1 MLVFL
6 VTSCHVII
14 EACVGPKLHI
24 TKFAGVGKSV
34 WEVFCLAVV
43 SNISRGSIGEVMAI
57 ATVVV
62 ARVVSQDIL
71 LQVLWAGQPS

>member
-1 MLVFL
+1 M
-6 VTSCHVII
+6 TSCHVII

-43 SNISRGSIGEVMAI
+43 SNISRRSIEEVMAI

-62 ARVVSQDIL
+62 AHVTYSIIL
-71 LQVLWAGQPS
+71 ICLGCNLTD